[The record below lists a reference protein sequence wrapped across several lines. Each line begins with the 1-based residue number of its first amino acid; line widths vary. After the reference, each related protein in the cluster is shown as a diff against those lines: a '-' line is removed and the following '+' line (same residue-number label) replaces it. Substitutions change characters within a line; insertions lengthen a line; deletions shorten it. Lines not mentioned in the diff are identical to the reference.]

1 MHPMKIGLG
10 LALLLHVAAGLSH
23 KAQAKLEA
31 FRAQLEAK
39 EAGAVAQHNP
49 KGKGLIMPGKLPG
62 AGAAAPGRRPHFDES
77 GSIVPSMSGKL
88 PKGKGLIMPGKLP
101 KGKGLIMP
109 GKLPG
114 AGAAAPGRRPH
125 FDETGAVVQDN
136 PKGPQVDIMPGKLPG
151 AGAAAPGAAAPG
163 AAVNLPTSTQDS
175 IMSSTTDEES
185 KPEPQVDIM
194 PGKLPGAG
202 LPTPGLPISDLT
214 TSTQDS
220 IMSSTTDDAHQPQV
234 DIMPGKLPG
243 AVPPGAIPTPG
254 LPDDTST
261 QDSIMSSTTD
271 DARRSS
277 STTTAYPMAVDP
289 TVSSTTSAV
298 ITPEPKGPQTDSMLG
313 QLVKAAFEKL
323 RSGKGI
329 SMIVDVKNL
338 EEFIQS

>member
-1 MHPMKIGLG
+1 MHPMKLGLG
-10 LALLLHVAAGLSH
+10 LALLLHVAAGLSPH
-23 KAQAKLEA
+23 AKKKLAA

-39 EAGAVAQHNP
+39 EAGAVAQDN
-49 KGKGLIMPGKLPG
+49 
-62 AGAAAPGRRPHFDES
+62 
-77 GSIVPSMSGKL
+77 

-151 AGAAAPGAAAPG
+151 AGAAAPPG
-163 AAVNLPTSTQDS
+163 LP
-175 IMSSTTDEES
+175 
-185 KPEPQVDIM
+185 
-194 PGKLPGAG
+194 
-202 LPTPGLPISDLT
+202 PTPGLPID

-254 LPDDTST
+254 LPIDTSTQDSIMSSTTDDAHQPQVDIMPGKLPGAVPPGAIPTPGLPIDTST

>member
-1 MHPMKIGLG
+1 MGVMHPMKLGLG

-39 EAGAVAQHNP
+39 EAGAVAQDNP
-49 KGKGLIMPGKLPG
+49 KGKGLIMPGKLP
-62 AGAAAPGRRPHFDES
+62 
-77 GSIVPSMSGKL
+77 K
-88 PKGKGLIMPGKLP
+88 
-101 KGKGLIMP
+101 
-109 GKLPG
+109 

-151 AGAAAPGAAAPG
+151 AGAAAPGAAE
-163 AAVNLPTSTQDS
+163 NLPTSTQDS

-214 TSTQDS
+214 
-220 IMSSTTDDAHQPQV
+220 
-234 DIMPGKLPG
+234 
-243 AVPPGAIPTPG
+243 
-254 LPDDTST
+254 TST

>member
-1 MHPMKIGLG
+1 MHPMKLGLG
-10 LALLLHVAAGLSH
+10 LALLLHVAAGLSPH
-23 KAQAKLEA
+23 AKKKLAA

-39 EAGAVAQHNP
+39 EAGAVAQDN
-49 KGKGLIMPGKLPG
+49 
-62 AGAAAPGRRPHFDES
+62 
-77 GSIVPSMSGKL
+77 

-151 AGAAAPGAAAPG
+151 AGAAAPPG
-163 AAVNLPTSTQDS
+163 LP
-175 IMSSTTDEES
+175 
-185 KPEPQVDIM
+185 
-194 PGKLPGAG
+194 
-202 LPTPGLPISDLT
+202 PTPGLPID

-254 LPDDTST
+254 LPIDTST